1 MKSQMLLLIATL
13 SLSMYTV
20 GTRTVVTDKLPDLNS
35 IHKSHTPCAIPLPL
49 ICPFRTKFVSHK
61 IHVIV
66 KGQRFTYALLALSPY
81 QPHFIQVKV

>member
-1 MKSQMLLLIATL
+1 MH
-13 SLSMYTV
+13 TV
-20 GTRTVVTDKLPDLNS
+20 GTHTVVTDKLPDLNS
-35 IHKSHTPCAIPLPL
+35 IHESHTPCAIPLPL